1 MAAQTLLVVRAGG
14 VWGLFIR
21 PPLNESSVL
30 GKGQVGKYGAGEGRR
45 APGVGPRALD
55 RGPVVR
61 GRLLIFRGGYRISER
76 GGQGNC

>member
-45 APGVGPRALD
+45 APGVGTQPA
-55 RGPVVR
+55 GS
-61 GRLLIFRGGYRISER
+61 G
-76 GGQGNC
+76 